1 MDKLIITEKVLRDM
15 IELMLDMQDSAT
27 RYDIINRL
35 YKADNN
41 DIGSLVLNSDV
52 CKALFGSK
60 ESEIDDDISDR

>member
-35 YKADNN
+35 YRADNN
-41 DIGSLVLNSDV
+41 DIGSLVLNRDV

-60 ESEIDDDISDR
+60 ESETDDDLSNR

>member
-15 IELMLDMQDSAT
+15 VELMLDMQDSAT

-35 YKADNN
+35 YRADNN
-41 DIGSLVLNSDV
+41 GIGSLVLNGDV

-60 ESEIDDDISDR
+60 ESEIDDDLSDR